1 LVKGPKFYRPY
12 SVSFNKK
19 DNGKT
24 VINKYAKG
32 LNKFKIFNQ
41 VKSLSNDENEEQS
54 NNELENVEMDINNYE
69 SESTNYQQKQNKLAT
84 NWKII
89 LDDIYHLMLDN
100 EAILGDPTCFNCN
113 DVATLKCMDCGPNIF
128 YCDNCFNHFHG
139 KINLFHCSVYLKN
152 FQFKSNEI
160 KLPQLCKGKCEH
172 SIKRILTIHL
182 KGKY

>member
-1 LVKGPKFYRPY
+1 MVKGPKFYRSY

-89 LDDIYHLMLDN
+89 LDDIYHLM
-100 EAILGDPTCFNCN
+100 FNI
-113 DVATLKCMDCGPNIF
+113 GRS
-128 YCDNCFNHFHG
+128 
-139 KINLFHCSVYLKN
+139 NLF
-152 FQFKSNEI
+152 
-160 KLPQLCKGKCEH
+160 QL
-172 SIKRILTIHL
+172 
-182 KGKY
+182 